1 MSIVDQSP
9 SFVMKEGLKSNTSS
23 TPGSVPFPRTKR
35 SLGSSTAKLSQ
46 IMSLYKAVRFDDH
59 FLLYSQTER
68 AIGWSKVSSKVVL
81 QVYGEIA
88 ILAKIAI

>member
-35 SLGSSTAKLSQ
+35 SLGSRTAKLSQ
-46 IMSLYKAVRFDDH
+46 ILSLYIKRCALTTISSFISISSLLISV
-59 FLLYSQTER
+59 FLLSVQPLLVAPGIYM
-68 AIGWSKVSSKVVL
+68 
-81 QVYGEIA
+81 
-88 ILAKIAI
+88 